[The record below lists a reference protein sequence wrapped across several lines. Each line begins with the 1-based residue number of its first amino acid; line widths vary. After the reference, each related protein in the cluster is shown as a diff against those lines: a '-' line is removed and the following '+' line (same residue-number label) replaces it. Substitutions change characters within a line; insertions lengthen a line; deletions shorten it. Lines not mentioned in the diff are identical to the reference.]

1 MSSSHNHSRK
11 NIGFALGLN
20 ASFTLIEFIGGY
32 LTGSVAI
39 IADAFHDLGDT
50 LTLVISYFMEKKSE
64 RRPSEAYSYG
74 YQRYSVLGALIS
86 GLILVS
92 GSAIVVWEAFPLIF
106 SPKENHPGG
115 MMAVALLGIVAN
127 GLAFF
132 RLHHGHSENE
142 KMIKWHLFED
152 LAGWVAVLIASVVM
166 YFYHVPWLDPLLAV
180 FIALFIAYNVF
191 RNMRRVIGIFLQKAP
206 ADFNT
211 VEFINKVKGL
221 DLVYD
226 AHDVHCWTLDGTQH
240 VISCHLVLPD
250 EADQEVVK
258 EKVRALDPW
267 QESHFTIEIER
278 KGAECN
284 HSCD

>member
-64 RRPSEAYSYG
+64 KRPSEAYSYG

-92 GSAIVVWEAFPLIF
+92 GSTIVVWEAFPLIF
-106 SPKENHPGG
+106 SPKENHPSG

-152 LAGWVAVLIASVVM
+152 LAGWVA
-166 YFYHVPWLDPLLAV
+166 DPKSIVTTKLFSLAV
-180 FIALFIAYNVF
+180 SIMFPGLI
-191 RNMRRVIGIFLQKAP
+191 RSWQFLSLYLSP
-206 ADFNT
+206 TTF
-211 VEFINKVKGL
+211 
-221 DLVYD
+221 
-226 AHDVHCWTLDGTQH
+226 
-240 VISCHLVLPD
+240 S
-250 EADQEVVK
+250 
-258 EKVRALDPW
+258 
-267 QESHFTIEIER
+267 EI
-278 KGAECN
+278 
-284 HSCD
+284 